1 MRHGWDVA
9 AIILAVLVISQPGV
23 AAENWPDSV
32 DQNIAQIRK
41 TIDTTDV
48 DGYLAITKNP
58 GGALLLDVR
67 EANEFK
73 AGHVPGALN
82 IARGTIEF
90 QIWRVL
96 GYPNKVD
103 MNRKIYT
110 QCSTG
115 GRATL
120 AAKQLKDIG
129 FTNVTAVVMTWADW
143 QERRYPIVKD
153 ESK

>member
-1 MRHGWDVA
+1 MQRWWVMRHRWDVA
-9 AIILAVLVISQPGV
+9 AIILAVLVISRPGV

-82 IARGTIEF
+82 IARGTFPDLAGPWLSQQSRYEPQDIHA
-90 QIWRVL
+90 VL
-96 GYPNKVD
+96 NGGAGHPRGQATQGY
-103 MNRKIYT
+103 R
-110 QCSTG
+110 
-115 GRATL
+115 L
-120 AAKQLKDIG
+120 H
-129 FTNVTAVVMTWADW
+129 
-143 QERRYPIVKD
+143 
-153 ESK
+153 